1 MWNLIIIIS
10 AVAATVLTYYIS
22 LNLKRG
28 TVFASGLVTLVAGIL
43 FQSGL
48 YEIGVVAACGSY
60 AAMVSKEKFPNISDM
75 IYVGILCG
83 IIFLLTQSV
92 FVGVGGRLGSIA
104 AISGFA
110 WLGIKNIKKRA
121 IG

>member
-1 MWNLIIIIS
+1 MWNLIIIIA
-10 AVAATVLTYYIS
+10 AVLSTFLTYYIS

-28 TVFASGLVTLVAGIL
+28 TVFASALVTLLAGIL
-43 FQSGL
+43 FRQGL
-48 YEIGVVAACGSY
+48 FEIGVVVACGSY
-60 AAMVSKEKFPNISDM
+60 AAMVSKAKFPNISDM

-83 IIFLLTQSV
+83 IIYILTENV

-110 WLGIKNIKKRA
+110 WIGIKNIKTKV